1 MRNEVLNVE
10 CETHSSDNETVVVAV
25 FDTLREVTTITVQTN
40 EAGDTLRVERIT
52 DRSHGA
58 IKVQSLELRV
68 ERQLRVDSCKYEV
81 DSVVDSKVVRAKPPS
96 VGYAQPKGSKA
107 NALKS
112 ILVWIFLI
120 ILASTVLV
128 LVMRKK
134 W

>member
-1 MRNEVLNVE
+1 MLNVE

-68 ERQLRVDSCKYEV
+68 ERQLKVDSCKYVV
-81 DSVVDSKVVRAKPPS
+81 DSVVDSIVVSTKPPS
-96 VGYAQPKGSKA
+96 MNQAQPKGAKA
-107 NALKS
+107 NAFKS
-112 ILVWIFLI
+112 ILIWLFLVLIAATLLVLI
-120 ILASTVLV
+120 I
-128 LVMRKK
+128 KK
-134 W
+134 RW